1 MFTACTICM
10 YLNPTP
16 FILLLYILHNTN
28 LEYQMKDTKRL
39 LNDRIFFFFF
49 LTFLEFLSAELFESY
64 ILQRLGMLRNSG
76 NLFVRKGLIKWIN
89 NHSPWLKE
97 NFDKVFDETLI
108 VTTIKNFNQLWWN
121 RTPSYFSSNF
131 DGIELHP
138 IFLQTLM
145 E

>member
-76 NLFVRKGLIKWIN
+76 NLFVRKDLIKWIN
-89 NHSPWLKE
+89 NHSP
-97 NFDKVFDETLI
+97 
-108 VTTIKNFNQLWWN
+108 
-121 RTPSYFSSNF
+121 
-131 DGIELHP
+131 
-138 IFLQTLM
+138 
-145 E
+145 